1 MADKA
6 YSGKELGQVER
17 ASLLASVLVGVGLDS
32 TEQALILAMP
42 EIVLDSDLSL
52 DGATDDLGVIVNI
65 VVPLLVGSLLF
76 ALCFY
81 RWVTRGEAPSR
92 GEARQK
98 YIRRFTSG
106 AR

>member
-1 MADKA
+1 
-6 YSGKELGQVER
+6 
-17 ASLLASVLVGVGLDS
+17 
-32 TEQALILAMP
+32 MP

-81 RWVTRGEAPSR
+81 RWVTRGEA
-92 GEARQK
+92 RQK
-98 YIRRFTSG
+98 YIRRFTAG